1 VAQIVTGEAVAL
13 ELRIAQLPSR
23 VVAAAIDFA
32 LMGAGCA
39 VLLAIGVR
47 LLGLGDNAATSAFVV
62 VLVLLV
68 FLGYPL
74 TMETLLRGRTVGKMT
89 MGLRVVRDDAGPI
102 TFRQALVRAVTGFA
116 LERPGVMLVGLGSA
130 LGLLVMLLSATGK
143 RVGDM
148 AAGTVVIQERIAPQP
163 AFRAF
168 LPLPLAQWAATL
180 DLTAVDD
187 GLALAVRQFLS
198 RASQLGPAA
207 AEQLGR
213 QLLDEVLA
221 CTTPAPPLGAPG
233 WAVLSAT
240 LAERR
245 RREEQRLTAA
255 GAPPPVVGTSP
266 QSRDSWRPT
275 RVK

>member
-23 VVAAAIDFA
+23 VVAAAIDLA
-32 LMGAGCA
+32 LMGAGFA

-47 LLGLGDNAATSAFVV
+47 LLSLGDDAAVSAFVV
-62 VLVLLV
+62 ALVLLV

-74 TMETLLRGRTVGKMT
+74 TMETLLRGRTAGKMA

-102 TFRQALVRAVTGFA
+102 TFRQALVRAVIGLA

-130 LGLLVMLLSATGK
+130 LGLLVMLFSATGK

-148 AAGTVVIQERIAPQP
+148 AAGTVVIQERVAPQP
-163 AFRAF
+163 VFRPF
-168 LPLPLAQWAATL
+168 LPVPLAQWAATL
-180 DLTAVDD
+180 DLTALDD
-187 GLALAVRQFLS
+187 GLALAIRQFLS
-198 RASQLGPAA
+198 RAGQLSPAA
-207 AEQLGR
+207 RERLGR
-213 QLLDEVLA
+213 QLLEEVLA
-221 CTTPAPPLGAPG
+221 RTTPAPPPGAPG

-245 RREEQRLTAA
+245 RREEQRLAA
-255 GAPPPVVGTSP
+255 TET
-266 QSRDSWRPT
+266 PT
-275 RVK
+275 PAIGQAG

>member
-1 VAQIVTGEAVAL
+1 MPQIVTGEAVAL

-32 LMGAGCA
+32 LMGAAFA
-39 VLLAIGVR
+39 VLLAAGVGLVGHTDDATASALVIVAM
-47 LLGLGDNAATSAFVV
+47 LLI
-62 VLVLLV
+62 

-102 TFRQALVRAVTGFA
+102 TFRQALVRAVSGFA
-116 LERPGVMLVGLGSA
+116 LERPGVLLFGLGSA
-130 LGLLVMLLSATGK
+130 LGLLVMLFSATGK
-143 RVGDM
+143 RIGDM

-163 AFRAF
+163 AFRPF
-168 LPLPLAQWAATL
+168 LPAPLTQWAATV

-187 GLALAVRQFLS
+187 GLALAIRQFLS
-198 RASQLGPAA
+198 RANFFDASAR
-207 AEQLGR
+207 EQLGQ
-213 QLLDEVLA
+213 QLLDDVLA
-221 CTTPAPPLGAPG
+221 RTTPPPPPGAPG

-245 RREEQRLTAA
+245 RREEQRLAA
-255 GAPPPVVGTSP
+255 TG
-266 QSRDSWRPT
+266 R
-275 RVK
+275 